1 MANNEEYSL
10 PVAFSQATEAIAAR
24 ESKENLTASNPQFV
38 IGAAIAPVLDA
49 LTEDLQAMEANG
61 LVKAEHYLNWLNE
74 APLRSLLSMCM
85 PMRLSKNTV
94 RFPS

>member
-1 MANNEEYSL
+1 MYWRNRRSIIQENAHKGHVKNQLQEEYSL
-10 PVAFSQATEAIAAR
+10 PVAFLQATEAIAAR

-61 LVKAEHYLNWLNE
+61 LVKAEHY
-74 APLRSLLSMCM
+74 
-85 PMRLSKNTV
+85 
-94 RFPS
+94 